1 MKPVQNLLEKNITL
15 YEQLDDP
22 RFLTNYFAMERWV
35 NDNIPIAGETFR
47 EFVKNLYQ
55 GNELVRGEI
64 QLDKRRVDLSRI
76 ECPLLLLT
84 AENDHLV
91 APPSTERIR
100 PHVSSRDVKAM
111 RIDAGHVGL
120 VVSSKAHKAFWP
132 EAARWLAER
141 CIRPQLTS
149 NAQAE

>member
-1 MKPVQNLLEKNITL
+1 
-15 YEQLDDP
+15 
-22 RFLTNYFAMERWV
+22 MERWV

-55 GNELVRGEI
+55 GNELVRGETC
-64 QLDKRRVDLSRI
+64 LDKRRVELSRI

-91 APPSTERIR
+91 APPSTERIL

-120 VVSSKAHKAFWP
+120 VVSSKAHKTFWP
-132 EAARWLAER
+132 DAARWLARR
-141 CIRPQLTS
+141 CVQRQLETG
-149 NAQAE
+149 AQAG